1 MRCSAL
7 VWPMTGSTAARRL
20 ISRRIGFV
28 TPRTWPLI
36 HTELLF
42 VIVTSVSLVDMD
54 AASLDAGLLLQFGD
68 DRSQRMAVKRVA
80 MQRLG
85 VQHELAAFGFC
96 RRGGDRHFAAELIG
110 RPSFAFADALDLG
123 GMQRIN
129 LGTALAVILKAH
141 PHRQG
146 EKMGKALPQRLV
158 VADLAADIADHPTEP
173 NAQEFEFS
181 PRPIELV
188 GMGIAADHDRGA
200 LGHPTIA
207 LPQSHSS
214 ALGEIDQLL
223 QRAMA

>member
-42 VIVTSVSLVDMD
+42 VIVTSVPLVDMD

-110 RPSFAFADALDLG
+110 RPSFAFADA
-123 GMQRIN
+123 
-129 LGTALAVILKAH
+129 A
-141 PHRQG
+141 RQAKPAPMPPARMCRSRCAERG
-146 EKMGKALPQRLV
+146 
-158 VADLAADIADHPTEP
+158 TEP
-173 NAQEFEFS
+173 
-181 PRPIELV
+181 RC
-188 GMGIAADHDRGA
+188 
-200 LGHPTIA
+200 
-207 LPQSHSS
+207 
-214 ALGEIDQLL
+214 
-223 QRAMA
+223 

>member
-1 MRCSAL
+1 
-7 VWPMTGSTAARRL
+7 
-20 ISRRIGFV
+20 
-28 TPRTWPLI
+28 
-36 HTELLF
+36 
-42 VIVTSVSLVDMD
+42 
-54 AASLDAGLLLQFGD
+54 
-68 DRSQRMAVKRVA
+68 
-80 MQRLG
+80 MQRRG

-96 RRGGDRHFAAELIG
+96 HRGGDRHFAAELIG

-173 NAQEFEFS
+173 NAQELEFS
-181 PRPIELV
+181 PRSIELV
-188 GMGIAADHDRGA
+188 AMGIAADHDRGA

-223 QRAMA
+223 QRAMDSRASVGCAIAFGCTVVSTTTRSRSRVAKAPVLCATDKLSWSKATNCSSPSRWRQCVSEERSNGSW

>member
-36 HTELLF
+36 
-42 VIVTSVSLVDMD
+42 
-54 AASLDAGLLLQFGD
+54 
-68 DRSQRMAVKRVA
+68 
-80 MQRLG
+80 
-85 VQHELAAFGFC
+85 
-96 RRGGDRHFAAELIG
+96 
-110 RPSFAFADALDLG
+110 
-123 GMQRIN
+123 
-129 LGTALAVILKAH
+129 LKAH

-146 EKMGKALPQRLV
+146 EKMGEALPQRLV

-173 NAQEFEFS
+173 NAQELEFS